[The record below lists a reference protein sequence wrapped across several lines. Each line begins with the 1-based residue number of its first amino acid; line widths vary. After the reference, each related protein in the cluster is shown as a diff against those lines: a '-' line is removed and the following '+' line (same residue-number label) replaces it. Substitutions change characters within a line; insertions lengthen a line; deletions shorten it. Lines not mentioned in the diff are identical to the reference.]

1 MRIAFKTLL
10 VLASIFMA
18 WLCYK
23 SIMDPIEFNEQ
34 KDVRDRAVINR
45 LKDIR
50 KAQLAYKDAKGVYAA
65 SFDSLISFIKEGTVP
80 VVKKTGELSDLQL
93 EKGLTDSIAVHLKP
107 EEAAKYGIDNYD
119 EFVSTFRRDTTYVS
133 VLKTV
138 FGENYNL
145 DSLAYVPFSGGK
157 KFELAT
163 GEYETASGTKIPLFE
178 AKVSF
183 KEYLDGLNKQEII
196 NLVKK
201 ATTNEK
207 YDGLKVGDINQPNN
221 NAGNWE

>member
-1 MRIAFKTLL
+1 MRIVFKTLL

-18 WLCYK
+18 WICYK

-34 KDVRDRAVINR
+34 KDIRDRAVINR

-50 KAQLAYKDAKGVYAA
+50 KAQLAYKDANGVYAG
-65 SFDSLISFIKEGTVP
+65 SFKDLLSFIKEGQMP
-80 VVKKTGELSDLQL
+80 VIKKTGELTDQQL
-93 EKGLTDSIAVHLKP
+93 EKGLTDSIAVHLKK
-107 EEAAKYGIDNYD
+107 EDAAKYGIEDYD
-119 EFVSTFRRDTTYVS
+119 MFVSTFRRDTSYVS
-133 VLKTV
+133 VMKSV

-145 DSLAYVPFSGGK
+145 DSLAYVPYGK
-157 KFELAT
+157 GAMFEMNT

-178 AKVSF
+178 AKVPF
-183 KEYLDGLNKQEII
+183 KVYLDGLNRQQII
-196 NLVKK
+196 NLVKQ

-207 YDGLKVGDINQPNN
+207 YEGLMVGDVNQPNN